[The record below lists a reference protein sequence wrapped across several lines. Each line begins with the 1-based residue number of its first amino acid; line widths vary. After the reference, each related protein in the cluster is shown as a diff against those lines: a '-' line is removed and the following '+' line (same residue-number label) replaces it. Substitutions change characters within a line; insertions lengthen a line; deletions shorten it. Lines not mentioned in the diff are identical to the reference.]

1 VGIIGRKGPE
11 GGVRTPPWTPA
22 GRTSS
27 PGSASGKGTVLIR
40 LGTAIRLGK
49 AIEPH
54 HAVFSSSCPPLRN
67 RTLLPGRPAD
77 RVAAAGGKDWARAE
91 TETDAQP

>member
-1 VGIIGRKGPE
+1 MS
-11 GGVRTPPWTPA
+11 TPPVASARQLNRITLYFPLPA
-22 GRTSS
+22 
-27 PGSASGKGTVLIR
+27 
-40 LGTAIRLGK
+40 
-49 AIEPH
+49 
-54 HAVFSSSCPPLRN
+54 PLLWN